1 MGLQSRKKKF
11 ELTASFLYNHPIY
24 YSQAHEVREEKINR
38 VPVSFPEIIQL
49 QSNHSDSKRDVL
61 INLGMQELKQAFK
74 PAFTAQQKDQV
85 MEMLTLFTNAWTI

>member
-1 MGLQSRKKKF
+1 M
-11 ELTASFLYNHPIY
+11 
-24 YSQAHEVREEKINR
+24 
-38 VPVSFPEIIQL
+38 SFPEIIQL

-85 MEMLTLFTNAWTI
+85 MEMLKLFTNALDDIVVNYFLDAGSLLGSWRHQDIVP